1 VAKAFVQVS
10 TTCLI
15 CSRANTLNRK
25 NYTKADNT
33 MFKKL
38 AYIALDNI
46 PARLVRTYVHLSA
59 IVEDYTRLDPQSIN
73 IYIGEIEGQVRR
85 HLIN

>member
-1 VAKAFVQVS
+1 VQVS
-10 TTCLI
+10 TTCLVR
-15 CSRANTLNRK
+15 SRANILNRK
-25 NYTKADNT
+25 NHTKVDNT

-46 PARLVRTYVHLSA
+46 PARLVRTCVHLST
-59 IVEDYTRLDPQSIN
+59 IVEDYTRLNPQSVN
-73 IYIGEIEGQVRR
+73 IYMGEIKGQVRR